1 MGILDDLNDADP
13 ATPADLRVAV
23 IVPAAGRGQRFAAGP
38 ARDVDGFISAPTKIE
53 MLLDSQ
59 PVFMHAL
66 SAFCGRADVVQV
78 ILAVAPDRLE
88 DFNDRYGERLDD
100 LGVTR
105 VAGGTADRWQT
116 VVKALEHVSDQATHI
131 AVHDAARPLVS
142 QGLIDRVF
150 GAAAHFDA
158 VVPGLPVPDTLVH
171 AGDPVALP
179 TVDRADAI
187 LGLDVDQGPG
197 QGAQGARP
205 VTGGLDRAGVFA
217 VQTPQV
223 FTAAL
228 LRKAYA
234 AAGLPDDPA
243 AAATDDASR
252 VAALGAAV
260 HLVQGDAA
268 LLKLTH
274 PGDAEMLAAL
284 RQHQRAVAA
293 RDTAT
298 QTFFDDDDD

>member
-1 MGILDDLNDADP
+1 MP
-13 ATPADLRVAV
+13 P
-23 IVPAAGRGQRFAAGP
+23 P
-38 ARDVDGFISAPTKIE
+38 SKIE
-53 MLLDSQ
+53 MLLDSK

-88 DFNDRYGERLDD
+88 DFNNRYGERLDD

-116 VVKALEHVSDQATHI
+116 VVKALAHVSDQATHI

-142 QGLIDRVF
+142 QTLIDRVF
-150 GAAAHFDA
+150 GAAAHFEA
-158 VVPGLPVPDTLVH
+158 VVPGLPVADTLVH
-171 AGDPVALP
+171 AGDPVDRPDA
-179 TVDRADAI
+179 DRADAI
-187 LGLDVDQGPG
+187 LGLGHDTGPG
-197 QGAQGARP
+197 GEGAQGARP

-228 LRKAYA
+228 LHRAYA
-234 AAGLPDDPA
+234 NAGQADDPA

-252 VAALGAAV
+252 VAALGVPV
-260 HLVQGDAA
+260 HLVPGDTA
-268 LLKLTH
+268 LLKLTR

-284 RQHQRAVAA
+284 RHHQRAAAA
-293 RDTAT
+293 RDTAK